1 MGAEISS
8 AVSQTFWR
16 RRLSNLRRRRLS
28 SSFAVRTVTEADQHP
43 HVRLEDLPGIRLE
56 DVPPRLE
63 LESSDG
69 LEAPQVSPSP
79 GGDSRSGKVSC
90 QNGARRADTNYLKPT
105 SPILSLDG
113 RDVVLSED
121 VKTYGELFQLLKYDL
136 LDLALKTRQ
145 NMYDRALNINLY
157 PNRRFSKMLLIVS
170 AVLFLFGSSLGGVV
184 IVLAALFWRERLDE

>member
-1 MGAEISS
+1 M
-8 AVSQTFWR
+8 
-16 RRLSNLRRRRLS
+16 
-28 SSFAVRTVTEADQHP
+28 
-43 HVRLEDLPGIRLE
+43 
-56 DVPPRLE
+56 
-63 LESSDG
+63 
-69 LEAPQVSPSP
+69 
-79 GGDSRSGKVSC
+79 
-90 QNGARRADTNYLKPT
+90 
-105 SPILSLDG
+105 
-113 RDVVLSED
+113 VLSED